1 MNIDHALDTNA
12 ITLGAL
18 RNMCL
23 EFDNS
28 HAYPHPVELAPAGL
42 AVFSS
47 AVRRALHRSISE
59 EEFLFLTDTAEW
71 YKALNEL
78 KETCILQSVLKLRVE
93 AVEEIPAE
101 EEDDDVPQDKLAVS
115 CTDATLEV
123 LKEGAD
129 PEDPNSWVP
138 VSNIASVKLGGAN
151 EAS

>member
-1 MNIDHALDTNA
+1 
-12 ITLGAL
+12 
-18 RNMCL
+18 L

-101 EEDDDVPQDKLAVS
+101 EEDDDVPQDKLAAS
-115 CTDATLEV
+115 CTSGMLEV

-129 PEDPNSWVP
+129 PADPNSWVH